1 MNAERESFEVHRGDG
16 SERSLKTILNAYGC
30 ESCAL
35 RKAEKHRASGL
46 DVCVFKFTTTGAVEK
61 IDG

>member
-1 MNAERESFEVHRGDG
+1 MSTERESFEVHRGDG
-16 SERSLKTILNAYGC
+16 GERSLKTILNAYGC
-30 ESCAL
+30 ESCAM

-46 DVCVFKFTTTGAVEK
+46 EVCVFRFTTTGAVEK